1 MVEECFPDTMFAVVV
16 VAVVAVVAVVPTDTY
31 AVLKIYLREKCGLSP
46 IEGEEREASH
56 GGSECILSCLLSLVS
71 GLWSLVSCLFLDQYC
86 WGAYRRMENRKLK
99 HVHFSCFTFP
109 HFFRVDTYCGTYCG
123 CTVLSGGPLNA
134 RTILHHIDTDG
145 DDTITWEEWLRFL
158 GDGHQTFDQDSVINV
173 PVDVPPSDLTK
184 KLRDLQKI
192 KDAEGNNTLS
202 ARFLVLSP

>member
-1 MVEECFPDTMFAVVV
+1 M
-16 VAVVAVVAVVPTDTY
+16 
-31 AVLKIYLREKCGLSP
+31 
-46 IEGEEREASH
+46 
-56 GGSECILSCLLSLVS
+56 
-71 GLWSLVSCLFLDQYC
+71 
-86 WGAYRRMENRKLK
+86 
-99 HVHFSCFTFP
+99 
-109 HFFRVDTYCGTYCG
+109 
-123 CTVLSGGPLNA
+123 NA

-202 ARFLVLSP
+202 ARFLVLVLSP